1 MASVRRVSHDGKR
14 ATGVVY
20 VDSET
25 GQEFEQPADLVVLA
39 GYVFT
44 NNKLLLLSKIGVPYD
59 PETGKGIIGKNFT
72 GHFSNLS
79 TYIGARG
86 YFENKKFN
94 NFMGTGALGVTID
107 DFAGDNED
115 HSNLNYLHGYEIHYG
130 QLGTRPI
137 SHNQVPA
144 GTPKWGKEFKKNS
157 LHYFNRNLFI
167 TAQTGFL
174 PNKYSYLDL
183 DPTYKDALG
192 DPLIRVTVK
201 YSDED
206 RNRARD
212 GVIKCGKIMEKMGAD
227 IIDVDVVTDD
237 IEFDHKFYTGHF
249 TGGVMMG
256 SSPDNSAVNTYSQ
269 IWDMENLF
277 VVGGSSFP
285 HMSNY
290 NPTGTIGAFA
300 YRAAEGMLKYL
311 SEGGLLTI
319 KEYENKV

>member
-1 MASVRRVSHDGKR
+1 MELRNMASVRRVSHDGKR

-130 QLGTRPI
+130 
-137 SHNQVPA
+137 
-144 GTPKWGKEFKKNS
+144 
-157 LHYFNRNLFI
+157 
-167 TAQTGFL
+167 
-174 PNKYSYLDL
+174 
-183 DPTYKDALG
+183 
-192 DPLIRVTVK
+192 
-201 YSDED
+201 
-206 RNRARD
+206 
-212 GVIKCGKIMEKMGAD
+212 
-227 IIDVDVVTDD
+227 
-237 IEFDHKFYTGHF
+237 
-249 TGGVMMG
+249 
-256 SSPDNSAVNTYSQ
+256 
-269 IWDMENLF
+269 
-277 VVGGSSFP
+277 
-285 HMSNY
+285 
-290 NPTGTIGAFA
+290 
-300 YRAAEGMLKYL
+300 
-311 SEGGLLTI
+311 
-319 KEYENKV
+319 